1 MQSGEKGGGRTPPER
16 KKTQNKAHLRFDD
29 LEVAHLDPARGEI
42 GYLEFDADRALA
54 LASSAQAGDPAH
66 AAPEAARHAA
76 SVLVVAFDRGEAQLG
91 AHEELL
97 AAAELL
103 DLPDDGAFLWRVVHA
118 ADVGAEA
125 RRVGVFGDGDEDL
138 DVVGRGAAF
147 ELGAGLFCCWSVIR
161 WL

>member
-1 MQSGEKGGGRTPPER
+1 M
-16 KKTQNKAHLRFDD
+16 
-29 LEVAHLDPARGEI
+29 
-42 GYLEFDADRALA
+42 
-54 LASSAQAGDPAH
+54 
-66 AAPEAARHAA
+66 
-76 SVLVVAFDRGEAQLG
+76 LVVAFDRGEAQLG

-103 DLPDDGAFLWRVVHA
+103 DLPDDGAFLGRVVHA

-147 ELGAGLFCCWSVIR
+147 ELGAGLFCCWSVSAGFEVFVGGC
-161 WL
+161 WGKGSTNEVKGVPGMGVQVDDTCEMSG